1 MLTYEEDDDWNN
13 WDGGYWGKDVYQNKK
28 QNKLCKYFCFSVF
41 FLCILLMVIGLI
53 IYFVTGGQIICSLQ
67 VFNKN
72 QLCIENSYPLND
84 INATTNITNIDSNNN
99 ISIVNINNSI
109 INISNTTK
117 IMNNNS
123 FNNFTFFQ
131 NNTVINTT
139 NQQNNNQN
147 YINSTNITNLMLYQT
162 SIKENIEK
170 SDKVSKMETGSA
182 VLISVFSVFIF
193 IFIIIGSI
201 YFGKYGKKKI
211 KNFCTQKTA
220 SKQNSIKLTKE
231 EMKLYEVKNPIH
243 EALERNEDKDFV
255 KAINTIKKAV
265 EKDREH
271 DFDEAIKLYNFGI
284 DLVLKCLKQNKNAS
298 ERFEIAK
305 KIDVYLKRVNYI
317 TKCKNNQELINEIN
331 SESKVN

>member
-28 QNKLCKYFCFSVF
+28 QNKLCKYFCFSLF
-41 FLCILLMVIGLI
+41 FLCILLMIIGLI
-53 IYFVTGGQIICSLQ
+53 IYFVTGGQIMCSLQ
-67 VFNKN
+67 LFNKN
-72 QLCIENSYPLND
+72 QLCIEDNNPVNE
-84 INATTNITNIDSNNN
+84 INATKNETNIYSNNN
-99 ISIVNINNSI
+99 IST
-109 INISNTTK
+109 INISNSTT

-123 FNNFTFFQ
+123 FNNFSFFQ
-131 NNTVINTT
+131 NNTITNIN

-147 YINSTNITNLMLYQT
+147 NINSTNITNLMLYQR
-162 SIKENIEK
+162 SIKDNIEK
-170 SDKVSKMETGSA
+170 SNKVTKMETGSA

-193 IFIIIGSI
+193 IFLIISLI
-201 YFGKYGKKKI
+201 YFGKYGKNKI
-211 KNFCTQKTA
+211 KNICTQQTA
-220 SKQNSIKLTKE
+220 SKHNSIQLTKE
-231 EMKLYEVKNPIH
+231 ELKLYEVKNPIH

-317 TKCKNNQELINEIN
+317 TKCKNNEELINEIN
-331 SESKVN
+331 SESKLK

>member
-1 MLTYEEDDDWNN
+1 MLTYEEDDNWDN

-28 QNKLCKYFCFSVF
+28 QNKLCKYFCLSVF
-41 FLCILLMVIGLI
+41 FLCILLMIIGLI
-53 IYFVTGGQIICSLQ
+53 IYFVTGGQIMCSLQ
-67 VFNKN
+67 LFNKN
-72 QLCIENSYPLND
+72 QLCIEDNNPVNE
-84 INATTNITNIDSNNN
+84 INATKNETNIYSNNN
-99 ISIVNINNSI
+99 IST
-109 INISNTTK
+109 INISNSTT

-131 NNTVINTT
+131 NNTVTNTN
-139 NQQNNNQN
+139 NQQNNNQIN
-147 YINSTNITNLMLYQT
+147 INSTNITNLMLYQR
-162 SIKENIEK
+162 SIKDNIEK
-170 SDKVSKMETGSA
+170 SNKVTKMETGSA

-193 IFIIIGSI
+193 IFLIIGLI
-201 YFGKYGKKKI
+201 YFGKYGKKKV

-220 SKQNSIKLTKE
+220 SKHNSIKLTKE

-243 EALERNEDKDFV
+243 EALKRNEDKDFV

-271 DFDEAIKLYNFGI
+271 DYDEAIKLYNFGI

-317 TKCKNNQELINEIN
+317 TKCKNNEELINEIN
-331 SESKVN
+331 S

>member
-41 FLCILLMVIGLI
+41 FLCILLMIIGLI
-53 IYFVTGGQIICSLQ
+53 IYFVTGGQIMCSLQ
-67 VFNKN
+67 LFKNN
-72 QLCIENSYPLND
+72 QLCIDVNNSVNE
-84 INATTNITNIDSNNN
+84 INATTNMTNINSNN
-99 ISIVNINNSI
+99 IST
-109 INISNTTK
+109 INISNLTK

-131 NNTVINTT
+131 NNTIINTN
-139 NQQNNNQN
+139 NQQNNNEQDDNQN

-271 DFDEAIKLYNFGI
+271 DYDEAIKLYNIGI

-305 KIDVYLKRVNYI
+305 KVDIYLKRVNYI
-317 TKCKNNQELINEIN
+317 TKCKNNEELINEIN